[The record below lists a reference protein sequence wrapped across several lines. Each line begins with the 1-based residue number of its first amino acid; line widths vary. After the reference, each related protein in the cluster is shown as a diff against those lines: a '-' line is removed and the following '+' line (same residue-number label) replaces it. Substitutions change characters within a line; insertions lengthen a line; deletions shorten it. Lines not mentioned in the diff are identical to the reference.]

1 MYTAQ
6 VFFTILL
13 AVSQLNFSEGRPK
26 DTLQK
31 ENLKELLLRHSVGY
45 NASTNKEHGKDNGR
59 SLEEEID
66 DREIDPDDPYMQLL
80 LSMGVEEDGVI
91 KHPKGL
97 HPENSKKL
105 VEERLDRTMEGEL
118 ETDKEGRRRKQKRMK
133 RNFGPEWQKWPMSTV
148 PYSFASNL
156 VTNRESF
163 LKAVELFD
171 NLTCIRWKP
180 KSPEVETEVGHKGY
194 VLVQNAAGCSSGLGF
209 YGDSEHHITLQEPGC
224 GSVRIAVHEMLHRL
238 GQRHEQSRKDRDRYV
253 NIKWE
258 NINPGTEY
266 NFYRRMTYN
275 RNPYDFGSV
284 LQYGLTDFGNGNP
297 TIELRD
303 TNLRF
308 LEYPGD
314 HVFSF
319 YDLKDVLDQYDC
331 TAHCTSPPVCQNSG
345 YVNIKCQCTC
355 PTGFTGDICQTI
367 VTDQDCG
374 GEIYLEE
381 NGGLETSVTS
391 PNYPNKIGHGKI
403 CRWVV
408 KAPDGY
414 IIKMTIDGLHMAYN
428 PDTLRCYHWLE
439 IQYNLPGQPGIRRC
453 GDVVGETFLTS
464 RDSPT
469 LMIVTMD
476 TKFAGSRTTL
486 KGFKLHFEK
495 EREVCRD
502 SLCKY
507 GVCFPTEVTACQYKC
522 VCQIGYTGE
531 HCDQVIDEA
540 SLKCTFERFEKCF
553 FDNIQEGDNFEWGPG
568 FKHTISMGTG
578 PEEAYKGERFLFTEM
593 SSPRKPGDR
602 AVIQTTLP
610 LPAKAGCLSFAYNMF
625 GRHVNK
631 LTLFAE
637 GTNTAKASL
646 WSKEGNQGS
655 DWLIAKVNV
664 PATTGLKLSFE
675 AITGD
680 AWDSDVALDEITWE
694 VGQCDTNIAKDCI
707 EIGKEYEGTHDHT
720 KGGIKCQAWSAT
732 SPHTPNARYAYL
744 ATESNYCRIADEPVP
759 WCYTTDNK
767 TRWDWCDVPYC
778 IATECMYTPN
788 GLDYTGTVSHTQ
800 TGIPCQRWD
809 SQTPHPHSLNNLYKD
824 ENYCRNPDRSVGP
837 WCHTQ
842 DPDTRWDLCDVPKC
856 ELIKDRE
863 CLITGRGLDY
873 AGKKAVTTSGKTCLS
888 WTDEAMSGD
897 SNYCRNPDVSPK
909 PWCYVEGETGPVKE
923 YCDIPLCV
931 SANSPCFPNPCKN
944 RGQCDVN
951 ETSYSCTCL
960 EGFKGDNCELEDQVG
975 VAECKRTSDGRDY
988 KGTIHVTTSGRTCQV
1003 WASQS
1008 PHSHGTG
1015 TDLPGNYCRNPD
1027 GEPSPWC
1034 YTTDTNVRYELCDIP
1049 DCVTPPLECLSNS
1062 DPTGQSYF
1070 GTQNV
1075 ANTGDVCQRWDRQS
1089 PHTHIYTGI
1098 GDQGNYCR
1106 NPDDGSTPWCYTVNP
1121 EVRWSQCDIPRC

>member
-1 MYTAQ
+1 MRR
-6 VFFTILL
+6 FLILL
-13 AVSQLNFSEGRPK
+13 IILAVFIHFSLSEKKSNKKGRNKMASEEFKK
-26 DTLQK
+26 DK
-31 ENLKELLLRHSVGY
+31 NKHENGNRKKATE
-45 NASTNKEHGKDNGR
+45 D
-59 SLEEEID
+59 EID
-66 DREIDPDDPYMQLL
+66 NEDIESDDPYMQLL
-80 LSMGVEEDGVI
+80 LSMGVGIDGII

-97 HPENSKKL
+97 HPEKSTML
-105 VEERLDRTMEGEL
+105 MEERLDRIVERQRY
-118 ETDKEGRRRKQKRMK
+118 TDKEGRRNRRKQKRRK
-133 RNFGPEWQKWPMSTV
+133 RNFGPGTQNWPRGIV
-148 PYSFASNL
+148 PYIFDADL
-156 VTNRESF
+156 VANRESF
-163 LKAVELFD
+163 LKGVELFD

-180 KSPEVETEVGHKGY
+180 KSTEVETEVGHTGY
-194 VLVQNAAGCSSGLGF
+194 VRVLNGGGCSSGLGF
-209 YGDSEHHITLQEPGC
+209 YGDDEHHITLAEPGC

-253 NIKWE
+253 NIQWE

-303 TNLRF
+303 ENLRF
-308 LEYPGD
+308 LEYPDD

-319 YDLKDVLDQYDC
+319 YDLKDVLDQYGCTSHC
-331 TAHCTSPPVCQNSG
+331 TAPPVCQNSG
-345 YVNIKCQCTC
+345 YVNINCQCTC
-355 PTGFTGDICQTI
+355 PTGFTGDLCQTI

-374 GEIYLEE
+374 GYIDLEE
-381 NGGLETSVTS
+381 YGVLEASVTS
-391 PNYPNKIGHGKI
+391 PNYPDQTGQGKI

-408 KAPDGY
+408 KGPLGY

-453 GDVVGETFLTS
+453 GDIVGHTFYTS
-464 RDSPT
+464 RDSPS
-469 LMIVTMD
+469 LMILTMD

-495 EREVCRD
+495 QREVCRD

-507 GVCFPTEVTACQYKC
+507 GVCFPTEVTVCQYKC

-531 HCDQVIDEA
+531 HCDQVIDDA
-540 SLKCTFERFEKCF
+540 QLKCTFERFEKCF
-553 FDNIQEGDNFEWGPG
+553 FDNILEGDDFEWGVG

-593 SSPRKPGDR
+593 SSPREPGDR
-602 AVIQTTLP
+602 AVIQTTVP
-610 LPAKAGCLSFAYNMF
+610 LPAKDGCLSFGYNMF

-637 GTNTAKASL
+637 GTNTSKTSL

-664 PATTGLKLSFE
+664 PGTEGLKLSFE

-680 AWDSDVALDEITWE
+680 SWDSDTALDEITWE
-694 VGQCDTNIAKDCI
+694 VGQCGANIKDCI
-707 EIGKEYEGTHDHT
+707 ETGKEYEGTHDHT
-720 KGGIKCQAWSAT
+720 KGGITCQAWSANE
-732 SPHTPNARYAYL
+732 PHVPSSKYAYL
-744 ATESNYCRIADEPVP
+744 ATELNYCRIADEPAP

-778 IATECMYTPN
+778 ISNECMYTPK

-800 TGIPCQRWD
+800 TGIPCQRWE
-809 SQTPHPHSLNNLYKD
+809 SQDPHPHSLNNLYKD
-824 ENYCRNPDRSVGP
+824 ENYCRNPDGSMGP

-842 DPDTRWDLCDVPKC
+842 DPATRWDLCDVPKC
-856 ELIKDRE
+856 EKIESRE

-873 AGKKAVTTSGKTCLS
+873 AGQQSVTTSGETCLP

-897 SNYCRNPDVSPK
+897 SNHCRNPDLSSK
-909 PWCYVEGETGPVKE
+909 PWCYVQGENGLVKE
-923 YCDIPLCV
+923 YCDIPLC
-931 SANSPCFPNPCKN
+931 ANSPCFPNPCKN
-944 RGQCDVN
+944 RGHCEVKDV
-951 ETSYSCTCL
+951 SYNCTCL
-960 EGFKGDNCELEDQVG
+960 DGFKGDNCELEDQVG
-975 VAECKRTSDGRDY
+975 IAECKRTENGWDY
-988 KGTIHVTTSGRTCQV
+988 NGKIHVTPSGRTCQV

-1015 TDLPGNYCRNPD
+1015 TDLPENYCRNPD

-1034 YTTDTNVRYELCDIP
+1034 YTTDPYVRYELCNIP
-1049 DCVTPPLECLSNS
+1049 DCVTPPLECLTNS
-1062 DPTGQSYF
+1062 DPTGKFYF
-1070 GTQNV
+1070 GTQGI
-1075 ANTGDVCQRWDRQS
+1075 ANTGDVCQRWDSQS
-1089 PHTHIYTGI
+1089 PHTHGN
-1098 GDQGNYCR
+1098 GHLSDQDNYCR
-1106 NPDDGSTPWCYTVNP
+1106 NPDDGSGPWCYTVNP
-1121 EVRWSQCDIPRC
+1121 EVRWTYCDIPRC